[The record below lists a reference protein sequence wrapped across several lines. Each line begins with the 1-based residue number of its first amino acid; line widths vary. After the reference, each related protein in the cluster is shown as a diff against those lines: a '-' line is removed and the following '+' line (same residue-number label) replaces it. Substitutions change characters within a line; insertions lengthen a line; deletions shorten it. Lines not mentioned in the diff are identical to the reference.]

1 MFKSLFKS
9 LFQMTFPKTSLRGD
23 IRFAPIPKDNDF
35 YRAFGIFR
43 LCRRQRILYYAFIFV
58 TSAIILCPKPS
69 LYAADVTLAWTGNTE
84 PNLAGY
90 YIYYKNGT
98 SGTPYNGTGVDEGDS
113 PIKIPLGDFADPANP
128 EFTLH
133 GLSDTETSYLVL
145 TAYDTEDNESGFSNE
160 VSYQPSTA
168 PTLSNLSI
176 SGSDVVSENNSAGY
190 VATATFSDNTTQS
203 VTGNTTWNEN
213 SVYAG
218 INSSGVLTTSEVTE
232 DKLVTIQASYTIGGV
247 TKTAT
252 KVVTIIDVPLSNLPP
267 NAPNIVYPVNYSGD
281 IEVPLEITTTA
292 FSDPNNDDH
301 FQSQWQIS
309 EQSNFSTRVVD
320 ITSFDYMTSF
330 SVPHMVLKSNHKYYA
345 RVRFFDVYSS
355 ASNWS
360 DTVEFT
366 TAYFIVDLNANGIA
380 DVDEVDDS
388 VDFNLDGIPDNY
400 QPQIIKCVKA
410 SDGSVSIGIEKA
422 SSTAEEIESL
432 EVIDPDTIAD
442 MVNRPSD
449 LIFGLFAYRLRVHTP
464 GDIATIRIY
473 FSGDIFSSDVFYKY
487 DTINGWYDYS
497 EHTTFN
503 DDGQSITL
511 EVKDGGFGDSDGLAN
526 GIIVDPGG
534 IASVGDSSYSSLGS
548 NIVGCFIAT
557 AAFGSKFEK
566 HVQMLRRFRDL
577 YLMPN
582 SIGRAFVRLYYRY
595 SPPMADF
602 IAKHNILRTMV
613 RWSLVPLIAVSWMLL
628 HLGTVPTLLLMGLI
642 ICGIFFIGYKII
654 LYKTRA
660 VTVTDSL

>member
-1 MFKSLFKS
+1 MFKNLSKHSIRICLWTFTIIATAIIIGPKS
-9 LFQMTFPKTSLRGD
+9 LAYT
-23 IRFAPIPKDNDF
+23 
-35 YRAFGIFR
+35 
-43 LCRRQRILYYAFIFV
+43 
-58 TSAIILCPKPS
+58 
-69 LYAADVTLAWTGNTE
+69 ADVTLAWASNSE

-90 YIYYKNGT
+90 YIYYKSGT
-98 SGTPYNGTGVDEGDS
+98 SGAPYNGTGVDEGNS
-113 PIKIPLGDFADPANP
+113 PIKIPLGAFADPANP
-128 EFTLH
+128 EYTLH

-145 TAYDTEDNESGFSNE
+145 TAYDTEDNESSYSNE

-168 PTLSNLSI
+168 PTLSSLSV
-176 SGSDVVSENNSAGY
+176 SGSDFVSENNGTGF
-190 VATATFSDNTTQS
+190 VATATFSDDTTQT
-203 VTGNTTWNEN
+203 VTGNAVWSEN

-218 INSSGVLTTSEVTE
+218 INSSGVLTASEVTE
-232 DKLVTIQASYTIGGV
+232 DTTVTIQATYTIGGI
-247 TKTAT
+247 TRTAS
-252 KVVTIIDVPLSNLPP
+252 KIVTIIDVPISNLPP
-267 NAPNIVYPVNYSGD
+267 DTPSIAYPENYSGD
-281 IEVPLEITTTA
+281 VEVPLDITTAA

-320 ITSFDYMTSF
+320 ITSNNYMTSF
-330 SVPHMVLKSNHKYYA
+330 SVPHMVLKSNHKYYV
-345 RVRFFDVYSS
+345 RVRFFDVYST

-360 DTVEFT
+360 GTVEFT
-366 TAYFIVDLNANGIA
+366 TAYFVIDINANGIA

-422 SSTAEEIESL
+422 SSSAEEIESL
-432 EVIDPDTIAD
+432 EVIDPDTISD
-442 MVNRPSD
+442 TINRPSD
-449 LIFGLFAYRLRVHTP
+449 LIFGLFAYRLRVTNP

-548 NIVGCFIAT
+548 SIVGCFIAT
-557 AAFGSKFEK
+557 SAFGSKFEK
-566 HVQMLRRFRDL
+566 NVQLLRRFRDL
-577 YLMPN
+577 YLIPN
-582 SIGRAFVRLYYRY
+582 SIGRAFVRIYYRY

-602 IAKHNILRTMV
+602 IAKHDVLRTMV
-613 RWSLVPLIAVSWMLL
+613 RWSLVPLIAASWMLL
-628 HLGTVPTLLLMGLI
+628 HFGTVSTLLLMGLI
-642 ICGIFFIGYKII
+642 FSGMFIIGYRKI
-654 LYKTRA
+654 RP
-660 VTVTDSL
+660 

>member
-1 MFKSLFKS
+1 M
-9 LFQMTFPKTSLRGD
+9 RGD
-23 IRFAPIPKDNDF
+23 LRFAPIPRDNDF
-35 YRAFGIFR
+35 HCVSTISRVFR
-43 LCRRQRILYYAFIFV
+43 QKRILFYTFILI
-58 TSAIILCPKPS
+58 TSAIILCPKP
-69 LYAADVTLAWTGNTE
+69 LIYAADVTLAWTGNTE
-84 PNLAGY
+84 PDLAGY
-90 YIYYKNGT
+90 YIYYKSGT
-98 SGTPYNGTGVDEGDS
+98 SGAPYNGTGVDEGDS

-128 EFTLH
+128 EYTLH
-133 GLSDTETSYLVL
+133 GLSDTKTSYLVL

-160 VSYQPSTA
+160 VSYQPPTA
-168 PTLSNLSI
+168 TPTLSSLSI
-176 SGSDVVSENNSAGY
+176 SGSDFVSENNSAGF
-190 VATATFSDNTTQS
+190 VATATFSDNTTQT
-203 VTGNTTWNEN
+203 VTGNATWSEN

-232 DKLVTIQASYTIGGV
+232 DTTVTIQASYSIGGV

-252 KVVTIIDVPLSNLPP
+252 KVVTIIDVPPSNLPP
-267 NAPNIVYPVNYSGD
+267 DTPNIVYPENYSGD
-281 IEVPLEITTTA
+281 VEVPLDITTTA
-292 FSDPNNDDH
+292 FSDPNDDDH
-301 FQSQWQIS
+301 IQSQWQIS

-320 ITSFDYMTSF
+320 ITSDNYLTTF
-330 SVPHMVLKSNHKYYA
+330 SVPHMVLKSNHKYYV
-345 RVRFFDVYSS
+345 RVRFFDVYST

-360 DTVEFT
+360 GTVEFT
-366 TAYFIVDLNANGIA
+366 TAYFVVDLNANGIA

-432 EVIDPDTIAD
+432 EVIDPDTISD
-442 MVNRPSD
+442 TVNRPAD
-449 LIFGLFAYRLRVHTP
+449 LIFGLFAYRLRVRTP

-473 FSGDIFSSDVFYKY
+473 FSGDIFASDVFYKY

-566 HVQMLRRFRDL
+566 HVQLLRRFRDF

-582 SIGRAFVRLYYRY
+582 SIGRTFVKAYYKY

-602 IAKHNILRTMV
+602 IAKHDILRTMV
-613 RWSLVPLIAVSWMLL
+613 RWGLAPLIAVSWMLL
-628 HLGTVPTLLLMGLI
+628 HFGAAPTLLLMGLMFS
-642 ICGIFFIGYKII
+642 GMLIGYRKIT
-654 LYKTRA
+654 L
-660 VTVTDSL
+660 SLHK